1 MKVYYRKAP
10 GCFICTDRYVQPWW
24 QTLRFTSALVLI
36 SVRFS
41 LRSFCRWLQ
50 RLLFPPLNDDQDD
63 LTYDEIYAAWDVRQL
78 EHQYTVQHL
87 ERCLAQG
94 TVEPPRT

>member
-10 GCFICTDRYVQPWW
+10 GCFIYTDRYVQPWW
-24 QTLRFTSALVLI
+24 QTLRFYLRPRPH

-41 LRSFCRWLQ
+41 LPSFFRWLQ

-78 EHQYTVQHL
+78 EHQYRRPT
-87 ERCLAQG
+87 
-94 TVEPPRT
+94 PRTLLGPKGRGATPS